1 MNNSPMTFAAAN
13 IDRLAASQAQEM
25 VKIAASAEEAKKLD
39 NLVTKTLGVLQE
51 NGIYAAVL
59 FLAAQRKAEEK
70 AEKVLDSIL
79 NFLDTI
85 NINFKFG
92 WEKKPAADSSENVL
106 SYISDQVVVNL
117 EQLLLVKES
126 LEQML
131 IYARYGAKA
140 KVAEG

>member
-1 MNNSPMTFAAAN
+1 MNNSPMTFAEAN
-13 IDRLAASQAQEM
+13 LDRLAASQAQEM
-25 VKIAASAEEAKKLD
+25 VKIAPSAKEAKELD

-51 NGIYAAVL
+51 NGVYAAVL
-59 FLAAQRKAEEK
+59 FLSAQRKAEKK

-85 NINFKFG
+85 NHNFKFG
-92 WEKKPAADSSENVL
+92 WEKKPDADSSEKVL

-140 KVAEG
+140 RVAEG